1 MYSNIRILFFF
12 LLIGIKVSAQIP
24 ITLEEAYSKAIVNN
38 LDVRGAELR
47 VNFQDR
53 LKKSVVILDP
63 LNISSDIGQ
72 IDTKD
77 MDYEFSVSQTFRLPS
92 FYKRQKQVLREEW
105 QNSLVSVNLQKWQ
118 IKKELG
124 LIFNNLNYLDKKK
137 YLLEKMDSIYTQY
150 FNRAELRLKKGE
162 TNLLEK
168 ATAENLKS
176 QINIQ
181 LFNIK
186 KDKDIVIQQL
196 NLLINGKEY
205 YTNKKE
211 DFFVEKINFSEND
224 INNHWII
231 QQLEQQKNIEQAR
244 LGVEKSKLQP
254 YFSLG
259 YNNTVKRE
267 LGELM
272 RLHNISVG
280 FNIPIFN
287 SGQKAII
294 EGQKVNQLIAENN
307 KQIGMRELKRQ
318 FVELN
323 GNYEKLKSQVDY
335 YQQKGLKN
343 SEEIIKTANH
353 QFYGGEINFLDWSI
367 LVNQALDIQN
377 LYIDKLKELN
387 DKTIELN
394 SLFIN

>member
-1 MYSNIRILFFF
+1 MYSNIRILFF

-24 ITLEEAYSKAIVNN
+24 VTLDEAYSKAIVNN

-53 LKKSVVILDP
+53 LKKSAVILDP

-186 KDKDIVIQQL
+186 KDKEIVL
-196 NLLINGKEY
+196 
-205 YTNKKE
+205 
-211 DFFVEKINFSEND
+211 
-224 INNHWII
+224 
-231 QQLEQQKNIEQAR
+231 
-244 LGVEKSKLQP
+244 
-254 YFSLG
+254 
-259 YNNTVKRE
+259 
-267 LGELM
+267 
-272 RLHNISVG
+272 
-280 FNIPIFN
+280 
-287 SGQKAII
+287 
-294 EGQKVNQLIAENN
+294 
-307 KQIGMRELKRQ
+307 
-318 FVELN
+318 
-323 GNYEKLKSQVDY
+323 
-335 YQQKGLKN
+335 
-343 SEEIIKTANH
+343 
-353 QFYGGEINFLDWSI
+353 
-367 LVNQALDIQN
+367 
-377 LYIDKLKELN
+377 
-387 DKTIELN
+387 
-394 SLFIN
+394 

>member
-1 MYSNIRILFFF
+1 MNSNIRILFF
-12 LLIGIKVSAQIP
+12 LLVGIKVSAQISV
-24 ITLEEAYSKAIVNN
+24 TLDEAYSKAIVNN
-38 LDVRGAELR
+38 LEVRGAELR

-53 LKKSVVILDP
+53 LKNSAVILDP

-72 IDTKD
+72 IDSKD

-186 KDKDIVIQQL
+186 KDKEIVLQQL
-196 NLLINGKEY
+196 NLLVNGKEY

-231 QQLEQQKNIEQAR
+231 RQLEQQKNIEQAR

-259 YNNTVKRE
+259 YNNIAKRE
-267 LGELM
+267 TGELM

-307 KQIGMRELKRQ
+307 KHIGVRELKKQ

-343 SEEIIKTANH
+343 SEEIIKTANY
-353 QFYGGEINFLDWSI
+353 QFYRGEINFLDWSI

-377 LYIDKLKELN
+377 VYIDKVKELN

>member
-1 MYSNIRILFFF
+1 MYSNIRILFF

-24 ITLEEAYSKAIVNN
+24 VTLDEAYSKAIVNN

-53 LKKSVVILDP
+53 LKKSAVILDP

-186 KDKDIVIQQL
+186 KDKEIVLQQL
-196 NLLINGKEY
+196 NLLINSKEY

-211 DFFVEKINFSEND
+211 DFFIEKINFSEND

-259 YNNTVKRE
+259 YNNIAKRE
-267 LGELM
+267 TGELM

-287 SGQKAII
+287 LGQKAII
-294 EGQKVNQLIAENN
+294 EGQKVNQLIAEND

-343 SEEIIKTANH
+343 SEEIIKTANY
-353 QFYGGEINFLDWSI
+353 QFYRGEINFLDWSI

-377 LYIDKLKELN
+377 LYIDKVKELN
-387 DKTIELN
+387 DNTIELN

>member
-1 MYSNIRILFFF
+1 MYSNIRILFF

-24 ITLEEAYSKAIVNN
+24 VTLDEAYSKAIVNN

-53 LKKSVVILDP
+53 LKKSAVILDP

-186 KDKDIVIQQL
+186 KDKEVVLQQL

-211 DFFVEKINFSEND
+211 YFFVEKINFSEND

-259 YNNTVKRE
+259 YNNIAKRE
-267 LGELM
+267 TGELM

-307 KQIGMRELKRQ
+307 KQIGVRELKKQ

-343 SEEIIKTANH
+343 SEEIIKTANY
-353 QFYGGEINFLDWSI
+353 QFYRGEINFLDWSI

-377 LYIDKLKELN
+377 LYIDKVKELN

>member
-1 MYSNIRILFFF
+1 MYSNIRILFF

-38 LDVRGAELR
+38 LDIRGAELR

-53 LKKSVVILDP
+53 LKKSAVILDP

-186 KDKDIVIQQL
+186 KDKEIVLQQL

-224 INNHWII
+224 INNHWVI

-259 YNNTVKRE
+259 YNNIAKRE
-267 LGELM
+267 TGELM

-307 KQIGMRELKRQ
+307 KRIGVRELKRQ

-343 SEEIIKTANH
+343 SEEIIKTANY
-353 QFYGGEINFLDWSI
+353 QSGIGYS
-367 LVNQALDIQN
+367 
-377 LYIDKLKELN
+377 K
-387 DKTIELN
+387 
-394 SLFIN
+394 FIY

>member
-1 MYSNIRILFFF
+1 MNSNIRILFF
-12 LLIGIKVSAQIP
+12 LLVGIKVSAQISV
-24 ITLEEAYSKAIVNN
+24 TLDEAYSKAIVNN

-53 LKKSVVILDP
+53 LKNSAVILDP

-72 IDTKD
+72 IDSKD
-77 MDYEFSVSQTFRLPS
+77 IDYEFSVSQTFRLPS

-186 KDKDIVIQQL
+186 KDKEIVLQQL

-259 YNNTVKRE
+259 YNNIAKRE
-267 LGELM
+267 TGELM

-287 SGQKAII
+287 SGQKVII

-323 GNYEKLKSQVDY
+323 GNYEKLKSQVAY

-343 SEEIIKTANH
+343 SEEIIKTANY
-353 QFYGGEINFLDWSI
+353 QFYRGEINFLDWSI

-377 LYIDKLKELN
+377 VYIDKVKELN

>member
-1 MYSNIRILFFF
+1 MYSNIRILFF

-38 LDVRGAELR
+38 LDIRGAELR

-53 LKKSVVILDP
+53 LKKSAVILDP

-186 KDKDIVIQQL
+186 KDKEIVLQQL

-224 INNHWII
+224 INNYWII
-231 QQLEQQKNIEQAR
+231 RQLEQQKNIEQAR

-259 YNNTVKRE
+259 YNNIAKRE
-267 LGELM
+267 TGELM
-272 RLHNISVG
+272 RLHNVSVG

-307 KQIGMRELKRQ
+307 KRIGVRELKRQ

-323 GNYEKLKSQVDY
+323 GSYEKLKSQVDY

-343 SEEIIKTANH
+343 SEEIIKTANY
-353 QFYGGEINFLDWSI
+353 QFYRGEINFLDWSI

-377 LYIDKLKELN
+377 VYIDKVKELN

>member
-1 MYSNIRILFFF
+1 MNSNIRILFF
-12 LLIGIKVSAQIP
+12 LLVGIKVSAQISV
-24 ITLEEAYSKAIVNN
+24 TLDEAYSKAIVNN

-53 LKKSVVILDP
+53 LKNSAVILDP

-72 IDTKD
+72 IDSKD

-186 KDKDIVIQQL
+186 KDKEIVLQQL
-196 NLLINGKEY
+196 NLLVNGKEY

-231 QQLEQQKNIEQAR
+231 RQLEQQKNIEQAR

-259 YNNTVKRE
+259 YNNIAKRE
-267 LGELM
+267 TGELM

-307 KQIGMRELKRQ
+307 KHIGVRELKKQ

-343 SEEIIKTANH
+343 SEEIIKTANY
-353 QFYGGEINFLDWSI
+353 QFYRGEINFLDWSI

-377 LYIDKLKELN
+377 VYIDKVKELN
-387 DKTIELN
+387 DKTRELN

>member
-1 MYSNIRILFFF
+1 MYNNIRILFF
-12 LLIGIKVSAQIP
+12 LLIGIKVLAQIP
-24 ITLEEAYSKAIVNN
+24 VTLDEAYSKAIVNN

-53 LKKSVVILDP
+53 LKNSAVILDP

-77 MDYEFSVSQTFRLPS
+77 MDYEFSVSQTFRLPN

-105 QNSLVSVNLQKWQ
+105 QNSLVSVNFQKWQ

-186 KDKDIVIQQL
+186 KDKEIVLQQL

-211 DFFVEKINFSEND
+211 DFFVEKINFFEND

-259 YNNTVKRE
+259 YNNIAKRE
-267 LGELM
+267 TGELM

-280 FNIPIFN
+280 FNIPILN

-307 KQIGMRELKRQ
+307 KQIGVRELKKQ

-343 SEEIIKTANH
+343 SEEIIKTANY
-353 QFYGGEINFLDWSI
+353 QFYRGEINFLDWSI

-377 LYIDKLKELN
+377 LYIDKVKELN

>member
-1 MYSNIRILFFF
+1 MYSNIRILFF

-343 SEEIIKTANH
+343 SEEIIKTANY
-353 QFYGGEINFLDWSI
+353 QFYRGEINFLDWSI

-377 LYIDKLKELN
+377 LYIDKVKELN

>member
-1 MYSNIRILFFF
+1 MYSNIRILFF

-24 ITLEEAYSKAIVNN
+24 VTLDEAYSKAIVNN

-53 LKKSVVILDP
+53 LKKSAVILDP

-186 KDKDIVIQQL
+186 KDKEVVLQQL
-196 NLLINGKEY
+196 NLLVNGKEY

-259 YNNTVKRE
+259 YNNIAKRE
-267 LGELM
+267 TGELM

-307 KQIGMRELKRQ
+307 KQIGVRELKKQ

-343 SEEIIKTANH
+343 SEEIIKTANY
-353 QFYGGEINFLDWSI
+353 QFYRGEINFLDWSI

-377 LYIDKLKELN
+377 LYIDKVKELN

>member
-1 MYSNIRILFFF
+1 MYSNIRILFF
-12 LLIGIKVSAQIP
+12 LLIGIKVSTQIP

-47 VNFQDR
+47 VKFQDR
-53 LKKSVVILDP
+53 LKKSAVILDP

-244 LGVEKSKLQP
+244 LGVEKFKLQP

-259 YNNTVKRE
+259 YNNTAKRE

-343 SEEIIKTANH
+343 SEEIIKTANY
-353 QFYGGEINFLDWSI
+353 QFYKGEINFLDWSI

-377 LYIDKLKELN
+377 LYIDKVKELN

>member
-1 MYSNIRILFFF
+1 MNL
-12 LLIGIKVSAQIP
+12 VSHK
-24 ITLEEAYSKAIVNN
+24 L
-38 LDVRGAELR
+38 
-47 VNFQDR
+47 
-53 LKKSVVILDP
+53 
-63 LNISSDIGQ
+63 
-72 IDTKD
+72 
-77 MDYEFSVSQTFRLPS
+77 
-92 FYKRQKQVLREEW
+92 YKRQKQVLREEW

-186 KDKDIVIQQL
+186 KDKEIVLQQL
-196 NLLINGKEY
+196 NLLINSKEY

-259 YNNTVKRE
+259 YNNIAKRE
-267 LGELM
+267 TGELM

-287 SGQKAII
+287 LGQKAII

-307 KQIGMRELKRQ
+307 KQIGVRELKKQ

-343 SEEIIKTANH
+343 SEEIIKTANY
-353 QFYGGEINFLDWSI
+353 QFYRGEINFLDWSI

-377 LYIDKLKELN
+377 LYIDKVKELN

>member
-1 MYSNIRILFFF
+1 MYSNIRILFF

-38 LDVRGAELR
+38 LDIRGAELR

-53 LKKSVVILDP
+53 LKKSAVILDP

-186 KDKDIVIQQL
+186 KDKEIVLQQL

-224 INNHWII
+224 INNHWVI

-259 YNNTVKRE
+259 YNNIAKRE
-267 LGELM
+267 TGELM
-272 RLHNISVG
+272 RLHNVSVG

-307 KQIGMRELKRQ
+307 KRIGVRELKRQ

-323 GNYEKLKSQVDY
+323 GSYEKLKSQVDY

-343 SEEIIKTANH
+343 SEEIIKTANY
-353 QFYGGEINFLDWSI
+353 QFYRGEINFLDWSI

-377 LYIDKLKELN
+377 VYIDKVKELN

>member
-1 MYSNIRILFFF
+1 MNSNIRILFF
-12 LLIGIKVSAQIP
+12 LLVGIKVSAQISV
-24 ITLEEAYSKAIVNN
+24 TLDEAYSKAIVNN

-53 LKKSVVILDP
+53 LKNSAVILDP

-72 IDTKD
+72 IDSKD

-186 KDKDIVIQQL
+186 KDKEIVLQQL
-196 NLLINGKEY
+196 NLLVNGKEY

-231 QQLEQQKNIEQAR
+231 RQLEQQKNIEQAR

-259 YNNTVKRE
+259 YNNIAKRE
-267 LGELM
+267 TGELM

-307 KQIGMRELKRQ
+307 KHIGVRELKKQ

-343 SEEIIKTANH
+343 SEEIIKTANY
-353 QFYGGEINFLDWSI
+353 QFYRGEINFLDWSI

-377 LYIDKLKELN
+377 LYIDKVKELN

>member
-1 MYSNIRILFFF
+1 MNSNIRILFF
-12 LLIGIKVSAQIP
+12 LLVGIKVSAQISV
-24 ITLEEAYSKAIVNN
+24 TLDEAYSKAIVNN

-53 LKKSVVILDP
+53 LKNSAVILDP

-72 IDTKD
+72 IDSKD

-186 KDKDIVIQQL
+186 KDKEIVLQQL
-196 NLLINGKEY
+196 NLLVNGKEY

-231 QQLEQQKNIEQAR
+231 RQLEQQKNIEQAR

-259 YNNTVKRE
+259 YNNIAKRE
-267 LGELM
+267 TGELM

-287 SGQKAII
+287 SGQKAIM

-307 KQIGMRELKRQ
+307 KHIGVRELKKQ

-343 SEEIIKTANH
+343 SEEIIKTANY
-353 QFYGGEINFLDWSI
+353 QFYRGEINFLDWSI

-377 LYIDKLKELN
+377 VYIDKVKELN

>member
-1 MYSNIRILFFF
+1 MNSNIRILFF
-12 LLIGIKVSAQIP
+12 LLVGIKVSAQISV
-24 ITLEEAYSKAIVNN
+24 TLDEAYSKAIVNN

-53 LKKSVVILDP
+53 LKNSAVILDP

-72 IDTKD
+72 IDSKD

-150 FNRAELRLKKGE
+150 FNRAELRFKKGE

-186 KDKDIVIQQL
+186 KDKEIVLQQL
-196 NLLINGKEY
+196 NLLVNGKEY

-231 QQLEQQKNIEQAR
+231 RQLEQQKNIEQAR

-259 YNNTVKRE
+259 YNNIAKRE
-267 LGELM
+267 TGELM

-307 KQIGMRELKRQ
+307 KHIGVRELKKQ

-343 SEEIIKTANH
+343 SEEIIKTANY
-353 QFYGGEINFLDWSI
+353 QFYRGEINFLDWSI

-377 LYIDKLKELN
+377 VYIDKVKELN

>member
-1 MYSNIRILFFF
+1 MNSNIRILFF
-12 LLIGIKVSAQIP
+12 LLVGIKVSAQISV
-24 ITLEEAYSKAIVNN
+24 TLDEAYSKAIVNN

-53 LKKSVVILDP
+53 LKNSAVILDP

-72 IDTKD
+72 IDSKD

-186 KDKDIVIQQL
+186 KDKEIVLQQL
-196 NLLINGKEY
+196 NLLVNGKEY

-231 QQLEQQKNIEQAR
+231 RQLEQQKNIEQAR

-259 YNNTVKRE
+259 YNNIAKRE
-267 LGELM
+267 TGELM

-280 FNIPIFN
+280 FNIPILN

-307 KQIGMRELKRQ
+307 KQIGVRELKKQ

-343 SEEIIKTANH
+343 SEEIIKTANY
-353 QFYGGEINFLDWSI
+353 QFYRGEINFLDWSI

-377 LYIDKLKELN
+377 LYIDKVKELN

>member
-1 MYSNIRILFFF
+1 MYSNIRILFF

-24 ITLEEAYSKAIVNN
+24 VTLDEAYSKAIVNN

-53 LKKSVVILDP
+53 LKKSAVILDP

-186 KDKDIVIQQL
+186 KDKEVVLQQL

-259 YNNTVKRE
+259 YNNIAKRE
-267 LGELM
+267 TGELM

-307 KQIGMRELKRQ
+307 KQIGVRELKKQ

-343 SEEIIKTANH
+343 SEEIIKTANY
-353 QFYGGEINFLDWSI
+353 QFYRGEINFLDWSI

-377 LYIDKLKELN
+377 LYIDKVKELN

>member
-1 MYSNIRILFFF
+1 MYSNIRILFF

-24 ITLEEAYSKAIVNN
+24 VTLDEAYSKAIVNN

-53 LKKSVVILDP
+53 LKKSAVILDP

-186 KDKDIVIQQL
+186 KDKEIVLQQL
-196 NLLINGKEY
+196 NLLINSKEY

-211 DFFVEKINFSEND
+211 DFFIEKINFSEND

-259 YNNTVKRE
+259 YNNIAKRE
-267 LGELM
+267 TGELM

-287 SGQKAII
+287 LGQKAII

-307 KQIGMRELKRQ
+307 KQVGMRELKKQ

-323 GNYEKLKSQVDY
+323 GNYKKLKSQVDY

-343 SEEIIKTANH
+343 SEEIIKTANY
-353 QFYGGEINFLDWSI
+353 QFYRGEINFLDWSI

-377 LYIDKLKELN
+377 LYIDKVKELN

>member
-1 MYSNIRILFFF
+1 MNSNIRILFF
-12 LLIGIKVSAQIP
+12 LLVGIKVSAQISV
-24 ITLEEAYSKAIVNN
+24 TLDEAYSKAIVNN

-53 LKKSVVILDP
+53 LKNSAVILDP

-72 IDTKD
+72 IDSKD

-186 KDKDIVIQQL
+186 KDKEIVLQQL
-196 NLLINGKEY
+196 NLLVNGKEY
-205 YTNKKE
+205 YTNKK
-211 DFFVEKINFSEND
+211 D
-224 INNHWII
+224 I
-231 QQLEQQKNIEQAR
+231 ER
-244 LGVEKSKLQP
+244 
-254 YFSLG
+254 
-259 YNNTVKRE
+259 
-267 LGELM
+267 
-272 RLHNISVG
+272 
-280 FNIPIFN
+280 
-287 SGQKAII
+287 
-294 EGQKVNQLIAENN
+294 
-307 KQIGMRELKRQ
+307 
-318 FVELN
+318 
-323 GNYEKLKSQVDY
+323 
-335 YQQKGLKN
+335 
-343 SEEIIKTANH
+343 
-353 QFYGGEINFLDWSI
+353 
-367 LVNQALDIQN
+367 
-377 LYIDKLKELN
+377 
-387 DKTIELN
+387 
-394 SLFIN
+394 

>member
-1 MYSNIRILFFF
+1 MNSNIRILFF
-12 LLIGIKVSAQIP
+12 LLVGIKVSAQISV
-24 ITLEEAYSKAIVNN
+24 TLDEAYSKAIVNN

-53 LKKSVVILDP
+53 LKNSAVILDP

-72 IDTKD
+72 IDSKD

-150 FNRAELRLKKGE
+150 FNRAELRFKKGE

-186 KDKDIVIQQL
+186 KDKEIVLQQL
-196 NLLINGKEY
+196 NLLVNGKEY

-231 QQLEQQKNIEQAR
+231 RQLEQQKNIEQAR

-259 YNNTVKRE
+259 YNNIAKRE
-267 LGELM
+267 TGELM

-287 SGQKAII
+287 SGQKAIM

-307 KQIGMRELKRQ
+307 KHIGVRELKKQ

-343 SEEIIKTANH
+343 SEEIIKTANY
-353 QFYGGEINFLDWSI
+353 QFYRGEINFLDWSI

-377 LYIDKLKELN
+377 VYIDKVKELN

>member
-1 MYSNIRILFFF
+1 M
-12 LLIGIKVSAQIP
+12 
-24 ITLEEAYSKAIVNN
+24 
-38 LDVRGAELR
+38 
-47 VNFQDR
+47 
-53 LKKSVVILDP
+53 
-63 LNISSDIGQ
+63 
-72 IDTKD
+72 
-77 MDYEFSVSQTFRLPS
+77 
-92 FYKRQKQVLREEW
+92 
-105 QNSLVSVNLQKWQ
+105 
-118 IKKELG
+118 
-124 LIFNNLNYLDKKK
+124 
-137 YLLEKMDSIYTQY
+137 
-150 FNRAELRLKKGE
+150 
-162 TNLLEK
+162 
-168 ATAENLKS
+168 
-176 QINIQ
+176 
-181 LFNIK
+181 
-186 KDKDIVIQQL
+186 

-259 YNNTVKRE
+259 YNNTAKRE

-307 KQIGMRELKRQ
+307 KQIGMRELKRK

-343 SEEIIKTANH
+343 SEDIIKTANY
-353 QFYGGEINFLDWSI
+353 QFYKGEINFLDWSI

-377 LYIDKLKELN
+377 LYIDKVKELN

>member
-1 MYSNIRILFFF
+1 MYSNIRILFF

-24 ITLEEAYSKAIVNN
+24 VTLDEAYSKAIVNN

-53 LKKSVVILDP
+53 LKKSAVILDP

-186 KDKDIVIQQL
+186 KDKEIVLQQL
-196 NLLINGKEY
+196 NLLINSKEY

-211 DFFVEKINFSEND
+211 DFFIEKINFSEND

-259 YNNTVKRE
+259 YNNTAKRE

-343 SEEIIKTANH
+343 SEDIIKTANY
-353 QFYGGEINFLDWSI
+353 QFYKGEINFLDWSI

-377 LYIDKLKELN
+377 LYIDKVKELN

>member
-1 MYSNIRILFFF
+1 MYNKIRILFF

-24 ITLEEAYSKAIVNN
+24 VTLDEAYSKAIVNN

-53 LKKSVVILDP
+53 LKKSAVILDP

-186 KDKDIVIQQL
+186 KDKEVVLQQL

-259 YNNTVKRE
+259 YNNIAKRE
-267 LGELM
+267 TGELM

-307 KQIGMRELKRQ
+307 KQIGVRELKKQ

-343 SEEIIKTANH
+343 SEEIIKTANY
-353 QFYGGEINFLDWSI
+353 QFYRGEINFLDWSI

-377 LYIDKLKELN
+377 LYIDKVKELN

>member
-1 MYSNIRILFFF
+1 MYSNIRILFF

-38 LDVRGAELR
+38 LDIRGAELR

-53 LKKSVVILDP
+53 LKKSAVILDP

-186 KDKDIVIQQL
+186 KDKEIVLQQL

-259 YNNTVKRE
+259 YNNIAKRE
-267 LGELM
+267 TGELM

-287 SGQKAII
+287 LGQKAII

-307 KQIGMRELKRQ
+307 KQIGVRELKKQ

-343 SEEIIKTANH
+343 SEEIIKTANY
-353 QFYGGEINFLDWSI
+353 QFYRGEINFLDWSI

-377 LYIDKLKELN
+377 LYIDKVKELN

>member
-1 MYSNIRILFFF
+1 MYSNIRILFF
-12 LLIGIKVSAQIP
+12 LLIGIKVSTQIP

-47 VNFQDR
+47 VKFQDR
-53 LKKSVVILDP
+53 LKKSAVILDP

-186 KDKDIVIQQL
+186 KDKEIVLQQL

-259 YNNTVKRE
+259 YNNIAKRE
-267 LGELM
+267 TGELM
-272 RLHNISVG
+272 RLHNVSVG

-307 KQIGMRELKRQ
+307 KQIGVRELKKQ

-343 SEEIIKTANH
+343 SEEIIKTANY
-353 QFYGGEINFLDWSI
+353 QFYRGEINFLDWSI

-377 LYIDKLKELN
+377 LYIDKVKELN

>member
-1 MYSNIRILFFF
+1 MYSNIRILFF

-24 ITLEEAYSKAIVNN
+24 VTLDEAYSKAIVNN

-53 LKKSVVILDP
+53 LKKSAVILDP

-186 KDKDIVIQQL
+186 KDKEIVLQQL
-196 NLLINGKEY
+196 NLLINSKEY

-259 YNNTVKRE
+259 YNNIAKRE
-267 LGELM
+267 TGELM

-287 SGQKAII
+287 LGQKAII

-307 KQIGMRELKRQ
+307 KQVGMRELKKQ

-323 GNYEKLKSQVDY
+323 GNYKKLKSQVDY

-343 SEEIIKTANH
+343 SEEIIKTANY
-353 QFYGGEINFLDWSI
+353 QFYRGEINFLDWSI

-377 LYIDKLKELN
+377 LYIDKVKELN
-387 DKTIELN
+387 DNTIELN

>member
-1 MYSNIRILFFF
+1 MYNNIRILFF

-24 ITLEEAYSKAIVNN
+24 VTLDEAYSKAIVNN

-53 LKKSVVILDP
+53 LKKSAVILDP
-63 LNISSDIGQ
+63 LDISSDIGQ

-168 ATAENLKS
+168 TTAENLKS
-176 QINIQ
+176 QVNIQ

-186 KDKDIVIQQL
+186 KDKEIVLQQL
-196 NLLINGKEY
+196 NLLVNGKEY

-353 QFYGGEINFLDWSI
+353 QFYRGEINFLDWSI

>member
-1 MYSNIRILFFF
+1 MNSNIRILFF
-12 LLIGIKVSAQIP
+12 LLVGIKVSAQISV
-24 ITLEEAYSKAIVNN
+24 TLDEAYSKAIVNN

-53 LKKSVVILDP
+53 LKNSAVILDP

-72 IDTKD
+72 IDSKD

-105 QNSLVSVNLQKWQ
+105 QNSLVSVNFQKWQ

-186 KDKDIVIQQL
+186 KDKEIVLQQL

-211 DFFVEKINFSEND
+211 DFFVEKINFFEND

-259 YNNTVKRE
+259 YNNIAKRE
-267 LGELM
+267 TGELM

-287 SGQKAII
+287 LGQKAII

-307 KQIGMRELKRQ
+307 KQIGVRELKKQ

-343 SEEIIKTANH
+343 SEEIIKTANY
-353 QFYGGEINFLDWSI
+353 QFHRGEINFLDWSI

-377 LYIDKLKELN
+377 LYIDKVKELN
-387 DKTIELN
+387 DNTIELN

>member
-1 MYSNIRILFFF
+1 MYSNIRILFF

-24 ITLEEAYSKAIVNN
+24 VTLDEAYSKAIVNN

-53 LKKSVVILDP
+53 LKNSAVILDP

-181 LFNIK
+181 LFNVK
-186 KDKDIVIQQL
+186 KDKEIVLQQL
-196 NLLINGKEY
+196 NLFINGKEY

-259 YNNTVKRE
+259 YNNIAKRE
-267 LGELM
+267 TGELM
-272 RLHNISVG
+272 RLHNVSVG

-307 KQIGMRELKRQ
+307 KQVGMRELKKQ

-343 SEEIIKTANH
+343 SEEIIKTANY
-353 QFYGGEINFLDWSI
+353 QFYRGEINFLDWSI

-377 LYIDKLKELN
+377 LYIDKVKELN

>member
-1 MYSNIRILFFF
+1 MYSNIRILFF

-38 LDVRGAELR
+38 LDIRGAELR

-53 LKKSVVILDP
+53 LKKSAVILDP

-186 KDKDIVIQQL
+186 KDKEIVLQQL
-196 NLLINGKEY
+196 NLLINSKEY

-259 YNNTVKRE
+259 YNNIAKRE
-267 LGELM
+267 TGELM

-287 SGQKAII
+287 LGQKAII

-307 KQIGMRELKRQ
+307 KQIGVRELKKQ

-343 SEEIIKTANH
+343 SEEIIKTANY
-353 QFYGGEINFLDWSI
+353 QFYRGEINFLDWSI

-377 LYIDKLKELN
+377 LYIDKVKELN

>member
-1 MYSNIRILFFF
+1 MNSNIRILFF
-12 LLIGIKVSAQIP
+12 LLVGIKVSAQISV
-24 ITLEEAYSKAIVNN
+24 TLDEAYSKAIVNN

-53 LKKSVVILDP
+53 LKNSAVILDP

-72 IDTKD
+72 IDSKD

-186 KDKDIVIQQL
+186 KDKEIVLQQL
-196 NLLINGKEY
+196 NLLVNGKEY

-231 QQLEQQKNIEQAR
+231 RQLEQQKNIEQAR

-259 YNNTVKRE
+259 YNNIAKRE
-267 LGELM
+267 TGELM

-280 FNIPIFN
+280 LNIPIFN

-307 KQIGMRELKRQ
+307 KHIGVRELKKQ

-343 SEEIIKTANH
+343 SEEIIKTANY
-353 QFYGGEINFLDWSI
+353 QFYRGEINFLDWSI

-377 LYIDKLKELN
+377 VYIDKVKELN

>member
-1 MYSNIRILFFF
+1 MYSNIRILFF
-12 LLIGIKVSAQIP
+12 LLIGIKVSTQIP

-47 VNFQDR
+47 VKFQDR
-53 LKKSVVILDP
+53 LKKSAVILDP

-259 YNNTVKRE
+259 YNNTAKRE

-343 SEEIIKTANH
+343 SEEIIKTANY
-353 QFYGGEINFLDWSI
+353 QFYKGEINFLDWSI

-377 LYIDKLKELN
+377 LYIDKVKELN